1 MTDRVQ
7 EISGITPGAFYAL
20 QTGYNRFQVVRVI
33 AIEEC
38 GVHFQMYGKWYEEIP
53 NAIDMEELQQTSTT
67 YMPFRWWPFYVMAP
81 EFLTQSPLRPE
92 DMEAY
97 RRWKKE
103 DGMYWGD

>member
-7 EISGITPGAFYAL
+7 EISGITPGAYYAL

-38 GVHFQMYGKWYEEIP
+38 GVHFRMYQKWFDETPRHNDLE
-53 NAIDMEELQQTSTT
+53 DLQQASTT
-67 YMPFRWWPFYVMAP
+67 YMPFRWWPFFVMGP
-81 EFLTQSPLRPE
+81 EYLTQAPLSQE
-92 DMEAY
+92 ELDEY
-97 RRWKKE
+97 RQWREE